1 MDHTVLKPRGPLW
14 ASPGSGKLLAIEFC
28 WREAALLQE
37 TGGKGRD
44 SGDPWTCTRHPT
56 FPLLP
61 GETRFLPSTAES
73 SMIHRHLW
81 THNRGPWGDQPP
93 AQPLTQPPSFQLPWI
108 HQQWWENTH
117 RSSEDSLCAP
127 RQSILCT
134 LKTPTHRQLQTNNR
148 QGLDHTLPVEPVYQ
162 PHNFKPPPIIL
173 KTWTDDQCPLGD
185 FHCAQVFSQLNTFDP
200 PPIHRQP
207 RTRTRQRLDAL
218 PPEEPLVQASI
229 PTMSEDLLSKP
240 AIIKTPQVKWQL
252 PTCISH
258 PVGNLLPLDPLTQVS
273 AFQPLII
280 HHPARISTQ
289 CPFYH
294 FLWSEPLSQ
303 PSVTELQQIHQQPLF
318 HTQFPLDPLLLPEP
332 LSQESFVPA
341 EIHWQP
347 ETCDRCPM
355 ELLPPL
361 EPSSQSS
368 ILLPLLFQWKMDT
381 QISGDTCLLK
391 NPGEGDLVNID
402 GLGTRFEALAVARSV
417 HSAVLPL
424 SHPAQGMAFPWPEDL
439 GLGTESKLLSLRWT
453 FCGAILFIGVLL
465 SKAWKGWRGHE
476 HQMDLEL
483 REICKTRKLVGKSLL
498 DCEEALDHLELNA
511 RVTISVIANLL
522 EEVSELNDALRVCEL
537 EHLRI

>member
-1 MDHTVLKPRGPLW
+1 MAPLLLLLL
-14 ASPGSGKLLAIEFC
+14 LLAD
-28 WREAALLQE
+28 LL
-37 TGGKGRD
+37 R
-44 SGDPWTCTRHPT
+44 SGEGSSLTHTSRTRNPVQTMGSPWIASRVTSCCGPGNPWTCTRHPT

-93 AQPLTQPPSFQLPWI
+93 AQPLTQPPGFQPPWI
-108 HQQWWENTH
+108 HQQCWDNTH

-127 RQSILCT
+127 RLSILCT
-134 LKTPTHRQLQTNNR
+134 LKTPIHRQLQTNNR
-148 QGLDHTLPVEPVYQ
+148 RGLDHTLPVEPMCQ

-185 FHCAQVFSQLNTFDP
+185 FHCAQVFSQFNTFHP

-229 PTMSEDLLSKP
+229 T
-240 AIIKTPQVKWQL
+240 
-252 PTCISH
+252 
-258 PVGNLLPLDPLTQVS
+258 
-273 AFQPLII
+273 
-280 HHPARISTQ
+280 
-289 CPFYH
+289 
-294 FLWSEPLSQ
+294 EP
-303 PSVTELQQIHQQPLF
+303 QQIHQQPLF
-318 HTQFPLDPLLLPEP
+318 QTQFPLDPLLLPDP
-332 LSQESFVPA
+332 LSQESFEPA
-341 EIHWQP
+341 ETHWQP
-347 ETCDRCPM
+347 ETCDRYHM

-368 ILLPLLFQWKMDT
+368 IFLPLLLQWKKDT

-391 NPGEGDLVNID
+391 NPGQGDLVNID
-402 GLGTRFEALAVARSV
+402 GLGTRFEALAEARSV

-439 GLGTESKLLSLRWT
+439 GLGTESKLLSLPWT
-453 FCGAILFIGVLL
+453 FCGALLFIGVLL
-465 SKAWKGWRGHE
+465 LKAWKGWRGHE
-476 HQMDLEL
+476 YQVDLEL

-511 RVTISVIANLL
+511 RVTMSVIANLL
-522 EEVSELNDALRVCEL
+522 EEVSELNDALRVWEL